1 IWPENNGEIASRL
14 RIEQN
19 HHDIDIYEALLGALH
34 AIAARKNLDEVLRAA
49 TLSACA
55 DLASLVDTR
64 VAKLAAALCGRGL
77 INNSGVV
84 CASFD
89 QLLEGNTSQAISTV
103 RRQLEITPNSIHDA

>member
-1 IWPENNGEIASRL
+1 VRQINKGAMLPYFANYVSQLCEETVTLGWYRQSLRRRLTGREKTDVTIYMESKLGGIWPENNGEIASRL

-55 DLASLVDTR
+55 DLASLV
-64 VAKLAAALCGRGL
+64 
-77 INNSGVV
+77 
-84 CASFD
+84 
-89 QLLEGNTSQAISTV
+89 
-103 RRQLEITPNSIHDA
+103 